1 MFLCLHERNVN
12 ESYLC
17 ECGAEPLYDGVFRR
31 ELVDPVVH
39 LFDEFIESVDPVV
52 QVRVVFLEAA
62 VHHENLSLE
71 LFPVFLVLP
80 S

>member
-1 MFLCLHERNVN
+1 M
-12 ESYLC
+12 
-17 ECGAEPLYDGVFRR
+17 
-31 ELVDPVVH
+31 DPVVH